1 MLVALALLVFVS
13 CTKENFADNSGPAEV
28 GELTEVTFAMKTASI
43 QVVGMPMNSDGSASG
58 TVTRTVDEPTKLEKQ
73 VDNVWVFQFDNAGNP
88 VAAPAYYTV
97 KMGDTAPESIS
108 LMLHACQQS
117 KVFVVANTNDENWGN
132 GKDALTLDELQKVA
146 LEFDSEAAV
155 YGGGEE
161 FYNLPMVAQ
170 ETVDIVAGTPNDF
183 TITLKSLLAK
193 VHFWYESQEP
203 ALQVTEVRLSNIPNR
218 VTLGDALSQTTASGP
233 SDITVMKSGAYP
245 AIVAPEA
252 KKTYTWYIPQNQ
264 QGIVEENEEPK
275 LKNNYAP
282 ANAFYISM
290 YVTSEADGGSYVYT
304 VYPGGNT
311 WNDFN
316 VRSSYYYKVNVTFR
330 SAATDDR
337 VMAAPAN
344 CFVMR
349 TGSSIIF
356 DPYTRTEQGGGWD
369 YSKYVKKGD
378 ETLGIDCV
386 DILWQTGD
394 GTNFAIGKN
403 TGTSRLVYIENDK
416 VHVTAGNAEGN
427 AVIAGYNKAGDIVWS
442 WHIWVNNSSPAQ
454 LSKAIPYTTYAWDET
469 GIHTDKP
476 RVKGKSVMSCNLG
489 ALADEPGDDPQK
501 TYGLWY
507 QWGRKD
513 PFPGAKVTR
522 KTGAFEY
529 IDDFIISVYNKNG
542 ERIPMTSTTGTGELF
557 QTLLT
562 NENIGTIEYVT
573 SHPTHF
579 LCTYLGLNDVASMI
593 NQGDWFWGHEDR
605 LWGGKLFKDATKVYV
620 VDEEQNQYLSNNG
633 ATEKSIF
640 DPCPAGWMVPPGDMW
655 LGFTIN
661 GLNAYYGSPTPNY
674 DYINCV
680 EKSDEETNQSC
691 GYHMYMSGS
700 KWDSDNLDELKIA
713 YFPSAGIR
721 NFGNAVAYNVSVC
734 GQYHTST
741 AGKLGAVN
749 VFHMHNPNGVH
760 VFEKGGN
767 IIRQI
772 GASVRCVREHE

>member
-1 MLVALALLVFVS
+1 MLVALALLAFVS

-28 GELTEVTFAMKTASI
+28 GELTEVTFSMKTASI

-97 KMGDTAPESIS
+97 KMGDTAPEPIS

-117 KVFVVANTNDENWGN
+117 KVFVVANMNDEKWGN

-218 VTLGDALSQTTASGP
+218 VTLGDALSQTTAFGP

-264 QGIVEENEEPK
+264 QGIVEENKEPK

-290 YVTSEADGGSYVYT
+290 YVDSSADGGSYVYT

-316 VRSSYYYKVNVTFR
+316 VRSCYYYKVNVTFR

-349 TGSSIIF
+349 TGSSIVF

-369 YSKYVKKGD
+369 YKKYVKKGD
-378 ETLGIDCV
+378 ETLGIDRV

-442 WHIWVNNSSPAQ
+442 WHIWVNNDDPAQ

-469 GIHTDKP
+469 GIHTDWP

-513 PFPGAKVTR
+513 PFPSGKEAYHNDVYDYTN
-522 KTGAFEY
+522 EY
-529 IDDFIISVYNKNG
+529 IIDTYDAQGQKIS
-542 ERIPMTSTTGTGELF
+542 MTDPYSGNELF
-557 QTLLT
+557 GILATDNT
-562 NENIGTIEYVT
+562 RGTIEYVLK
-573 SHPTHF
+573 HPTHF
-579 LCTYLGLNDVASMI
+579 LWDKSEDKN
-593 NQGDWFWGHEDR
+593 NQDDWYWGHEDR
-605 LWGGKLFKDATKVYV
+605 LWGGEPFSMAKKYKVDLGDGVEHYIS
-620 VDEEQNQYLSNNG
+620 DNG
-633 ATEKSIF
+633 AKEKSLF
-640 DPCPAGWMVPPGDMW
+640 DPCPAGWMLPPSDMW
-655 LGFTIN
+655 LGFTKTGVN
-661 GLNAYYGSPTPNY
+661 VTDPTY
-674 DYINCV
+674 EMINCV
-680 EKSDEETNQSC
+680 EKTQEENEQIR
-691 GYHMYMSGS
+691 GYHMYMSGA
-700 KWDSDNLDELKIA
+700 KWDAGVDVGLLRAS
-713 YFPSAGIR
+713 YFPAPGYLAASQQLPWR
-721 NFGNAVAYNVSVC
+721 NGVC
-734 GQYHTST
+734 GNYLTST
-741 AGKLGAVN
+741 PSNDGHIN
-749 VFHMHNPNGVH
+749 VFHLHVPAQINIFENPRLTVRSVGCP
-760 VFEKGGN
+760 
-767 IIRQI
+767 
-772 GASVRCVREHE
+772 VRCVREHE

>member
-1 MLVALALLVFVS
+1 MLVALALLAFVS

-28 GELTEVTFAMKTASI
+28 GELTEVTFSMKTASI

-73 VDNVWVFQFDNAGNP
+73 VDNVWVFQFDNAGNQ
-88 VAAPAYYTV
+88 VAAPTYYTV
-97 KMGDTAPESIS
+97 KMGDTAPEPIS

-117 KVFVVANTNDENWGN
+117 KVFVVANTNDEKWGN

-264 QGIVEENEEPK
+264 QGIVEENKEPK

-290 YVTSEADGGSYVYT
+290 YVDSSADGGSYIYT

-337 VMAAPAN
+337 VMAVPAN
-344 CFVMR
+344 CFVMH

-378 ETLGIDCV
+378 EMLGIDRV

-513 PFPGAKVTR
+513 PFPSGKEAYHMDVYDYTN
-522 KTGAFEY
+522 EY
-529 IDDFIISVYNKNG
+529 IIDTYDAQGQKIL
-542 ERIPMTSTTGTGELF
+542 MTDPYLKDELF
-557 QTLLT
+557 RILATDNT
-562 NENIGTIEYVT
+562 RGTIEYVLK
-573 SHPTHF
+573 HPTHF
-579 LCTYLGLNDVASMI
+579 LRDETSDKI
-593 NQGDWFWGHEDR
+593 NQDDWYWGHEDR
-605 LWGGKLFKDATKVYV
+605 LWGGEPFLMAKKYKVDLGDGVEHYIS
-620 VDEEQNQYLSNNG
+620 DNG
-633 ATEKSIF
+633 AKEKSLF
-640 DPCPAGWMVPPGDMW
+640 DPCPAGWMLPPSDMW
-655 LGFTIN
+655 LGFTKTGVN
-661 GLNAYYGSPTPNY
+661 VEDPTY
-674 DYINCV
+674 EMINCV
-680 EKSDEETNQSC
+680 EKTREENEQIR
-691 GYHMYMSGS
+691 GYHMYMTGA
-700 KWDSDNLDELKIA
+700 KWDVGVDVDKLQTSFFPAPGYLA
-713 YFPSAGIR
+713 PYFDFPAR
-721 NFGNAVAYNVSVC
+721 NGVC
-734 GQYHTST
+734 GHYLTST
-741 AGKLGAVN
+741 PGNDGYFNIFHLHVPAAIKIFEIPELTVRAVGC
-749 VFHMHNPNGVH
+749 P
-760 VFEKGGN
+760 
-767 IIRQI
+767 
-772 GASVRCVREHE
+772 VRCVREHE

>member
-1 MLVALALLVFVS
+1 MLVALALLAFVS

-28 GELTEVTFAMKTASI
+28 GKLTEVTFSMKTASI

-88 VAAPAYYTV
+88 VAAPTYYTV
-97 KMGDTAPESIS
+97 KMGDTAPEPIS
-108 LMLHACQQS
+108 LMLHSCQQS

-161 FYNLPMVAQ
+161 FYNLPMVAL

-218 VTLGDALSQTTASGP
+218 VALGDALSQTTASGP

-264 QGIVEENEEPK
+264 QGIVEENKEPK

-290 YVTSEADGGSYVYT
+290 YVDSSADGGSYIYT

-337 VMAAPAN
+337 VMAVPAN
-344 CFVMR
+344 CFVMH

-378 ETLGIDCV
+378 ETLGIDRV

-513 PFPGAKVTR
+513 PFPSGKEAYHMDVYDYTN
-522 KTGAFEY
+522 EY
-529 IDDFIISVYNKNG
+529 IIDTYDAQGQKIL
-542 ERIPMTSTTGTGELF
+542 MTDPYLKDELF
-557 QTLLT
+557 RILATDNT
-562 NENIGTIEYVT
+562 RGTIEYVLK
-573 SHPTHF
+573 HPTHF
-579 LCTYLGLNDVASMI
+579 LRDETSDKI
-593 NQGDWFWGHEDR
+593 NQDDWYWGHEDR
-605 LWGGKLFKDATKVYV
+605 LWGGEPFLMAKKYKVDLGDGVEHYIS
-620 VDEEQNQYLSNNG
+620 DNG
-633 ATEKSIF
+633 AKEKSLF
-640 DPCPAGWMVPPGDMW
+640 DPCPAGWMLPPSDMW
-655 LGFTIN
+655 LGFTKTGVN
-661 GLNAYYGSPTPNY
+661 VEDPTY
-674 DYINCV
+674 EMINCV
-680 EKSDEETNQSC
+680 EKTREENEQIR
-691 GYHMYMSGS
+691 GYHMYMTGA
-700 KWDSDNLDELKIA
+700 KWDVGVDVDKLQTSFFPAPGYLA
-713 YFPSAGIR
+713 PYFDFPAR
-721 NFGNAVAYNVSVC
+721 NGVC
-734 GQYHTST
+734 GHYLTST
-741 AGKLGAVN
+741 PGNDGYFNIFHLHVPAAIKIFEIPELTVRAVGC
-749 VFHMHNPNGVH
+749 P
-760 VFEKGGN
+760 
-767 IIRQI
+767 
-772 GASVRCVREHE
+772 VRCVREHE

>member
-1 MLVALALLVFVS
+1 MLVALALLAFVS

-88 VAAPAYYTV
+88 VAAPTYYTV
-97 KMGDTAPESIS
+97 KMGDTAPEPIS

-170 ETVDIVAGTPNDF
+170 ETVDIVAGTSNDF

-290 YVTSEADGGSYVYT
+290 YVDSSADGGSYIYT

-337 VMAAPAN
+337 VMAVPAN
-344 CFVMR
+344 CFVMH

-378 ETLGIDCV
+378 ETLGIDRV

-403 TGTSRLVYIENDK
+403 TSTSRLVYIENDK

-513 PFPGAKVTR
+513 PFPSGKEAYHMDVYDYTN
-522 KTGAFEY
+522 EY
-529 IDDFIISVYNKNG
+529 IIDTYDAQGQKIL
-542 ERIPMTSTTGTGELF
+542 MTDPYLKDELF
-557 QTLLT
+557 RILATDNT
-562 NENIGTIEYVT
+562 RGTIEYVLK
-573 SHPTHF
+573 HPTHF
-579 LCTYLGLNDVASMI
+579 LRDETSDKI
-593 NQGDWFWGHEDR
+593 NQDDWYWGHEDR
-605 LWGGKLFKDATKVYV
+605 LWGGEPFLMAKKYKVDLGDGVEHYIS
-620 VDEEQNQYLSNNG
+620 DNG
-633 ATEKSIF
+633 AKEKSLF
-640 DPCPAGWMVPPGDMW
+640 DPCPAGWMLPPSDMW
-655 LGFTIN
+655 LGFTKTGVN
-661 GLNAYYGSPTPNY
+661 VEDPTY
-674 DYINCV
+674 EMINCV
-680 EKSDEETNQSC
+680 EKTREENEQIR
-691 GYHMYMSGS
+691 GYHMYMTGA
-700 KWDSDNLDELKIA
+700 KWDVGVDVDKLQTSFFPAPGYLA
-713 YFPSAGIR
+713 PYFDFPAR
-721 NFGNAVAYNVSVC
+721 NGVC
-734 GQYHTST
+734 GHYLTST
-741 AGKLGAVN
+741 PGNDGYFNIFHLHVPAAIKIFEIPELTVRAVGC
-749 VFHMHNPNGVH
+749 P
-760 VFEKGGN
+760 
-767 IIRQI
+767 
-772 GASVRCVREHE
+772 VRCVREHE

>member
-1 MLVALALLVFVS
+1 MLVALALLAFVS

-28 GELTEVTFAMKTASI
+28 GELTEVTFSMKTASI

-73 VDNVWVFQFDNAGNP
+73 VDNVWVFQFDNAGNQ
-88 VAAPAYYTV
+88 VAAPTYYTV
-97 KMGDTAPESIS
+97 KMGDTAPEPIS

-193 VHFWYESQEP
+193 VHFWYELQEP

-218 VTLGDALSQTTASGP
+218 VTLGDALSQTTTSGP

-264 QGIVEENEEPK
+264 QGIVQENEEPK

-290 YVTSEADGGSYVYT
+290 YVDSSADGGSYIYT

-454 LSKAIPYTTYAWDET
+454 LSKAVSYTTYAWDET

-513 PFPGAKVTR
+513 PFPGAKTAR
-522 KTGAFEY
+522 QPGRFEY
-529 IDDFIISVYNKNG
+529 TEQYITPVYNKDGN
-542 ERIPMTSTTGTGELF
+542 RISMTSTTGTGELF
-557 QTLLT
+557 QTLLV
-562 NENIGTIEYVT
+562 NEYIGSIEYVIKN
-573 SHPTHF
+573 PTHF
-579 LCTYLGLNDVASMI
+579 LCTYLENIDDAV
-593 NQGDWFWGHEDR
+593 NQGDWLWGHADH
-605 LWGGKLFKDATKVYV
+605 LWGGKSFEEATKVYV
-620 VDEEQNQYLSNNG
+620 VNEELGQKLSNNG
-633 ATEKSIF
+633 AIEKSIF
-640 DPCPAGWMVPPGDMW
+640 DPCPAGWMVSPGDMW
-655 LGFTIN
+655 LGFTIDGMN
-661 GLNAYYGSPTPNY
+661 TPTISGELY
-674 DYINCV
+674 DEYINCMETTNV
-680 EKSDEETNQSC
+680 EVNNNC

-700 KWDSDNLDELKIA
+700 KWDTENTDELTTA
-713 YFPSAGIR
+713 FFPCSGIR
-721 NFGNAVAYNVSVC
+721 LYGNLVGYNASYC
-734 GQYHTST
+734 GTYHTST
-741 AGKLGAVN
+741 AGQKGTVN
-749 VFHMHNPNGVH
+749 VFHMHNPNRIKI
-760 VFEKGGN
+760 FESGSMLH
-767 IIRQI
+767 RQV
-772 GASVRCVREHE
+772 GANVRCVREHE